1 MANPAVTFSS
11 RKLLLV
17 LGLILAPLGLFA
29 QSDAIPQFSEKTA
42 EQLKLLQ
49 PMLDA
54 KNSDGSIA
62 LLNQLLKD
70 NPPDSYDAFFTL
82 DVLGKLYWQY
92 KDDPASAV
100 RYFKQ
105 VLAMGE
111 AHPNYTNKKDHDEHI
126 LWLARATY
134 QLAIAVK
141 NNPKEQEELYTES
154 GNYLKQ
160 YLDLTPTPSV
170 DDQFLYAMLLYSK
183 ASLNPGH
190 VDLRTLKEAEAA
202 TKKCLTL
209 TIHPK
214 TELYQLLVAELIQRG
229 DYADAADYFELL
241 VKLKPQSKD
250 FWAQLF
256 QCYNNLANT
265 EEKNP
270 KIQRTY
276 YARAINTM
284 ERAQKLGMMK
294 APRDNLNLVSMY
306 YAVGQFGRATE
317 IMHAGLKNGTIESTE
332 SNWMNLAYFYQQVG
346 DDLMAIKTLKEGMQ
360 QFPKDSDFDFKI
372 ASIYQEDYNTQET
385 YNYCKSAV
393 EKDGFKTL
401 KAATAYQYLA
411 FSAFELGKYEEAL
424 KAVDEAIKRNGKKV
438 DRSLTGLRE
447 AIQTQLQHNEALKKA
462 GQID

>member
-1 MANPAVTFSS
+1 VSFSS

-17 LGLILAPLGLFA
+17 LGLIIAPLGVFA
-29 QSDAIPQFSEKTA
+29 QTDATPQFSEKTA
-42 EQLKLLQ
+42 EQLKTLQ
-49 PMLDA
+49 PLVDA
-54 KNSDGSIA
+54 HNYDGSIA

-70 NPPDSYDAFFTL
+70 NPPDSYDTFFINDL
-82 DVLGKLYWQY
+82 LGKLYWQG
-92 KDDPASAV
+92 KDDPAAAV

-105 VLAMGE
+105 VMAMGD

-126 LWLARATY
+126 LWLARANY

-141 NNPKEQEELYTES
+141 NNNKEQEELYSEA

-160 YLDLTPTPSV
+160 YLALTPTPTV

-183 ASLNPGH
+183 ASIVPGH
-190 VDLRTLKEAEAA
+190 VDLPILREAEEA

-214 TELYQLLVAELIQRG
+214 TELYQLLVAELIQRS

-306 YAVGQFGRATE
+306 YAVGQYGRATE

-332 SNWMNLAYFYQQVG
+332 GNWMNLAYFYQQVG
-346 DDLMAIKTLKEGMQ
+346 DDLLAIKTLKEGSEKYPQ
-360 QFPKDSDFDFKI
+360 NSDFDFKI

-385 YNYCKSAV
+385 YNYCKAAV
-393 EKDGFKTL
+393 EKNGFKTL

-424 KAVDEAIKRNGKKV
+424 KAVEQAIKLNGPKKV
-438 DRSLTGLRE
+438 DRSLNGLKE
-447 AIQTQLQHNEALKKA
+447 AIQTQLQQHEALKKA
-462 GQID
+462 GQIE